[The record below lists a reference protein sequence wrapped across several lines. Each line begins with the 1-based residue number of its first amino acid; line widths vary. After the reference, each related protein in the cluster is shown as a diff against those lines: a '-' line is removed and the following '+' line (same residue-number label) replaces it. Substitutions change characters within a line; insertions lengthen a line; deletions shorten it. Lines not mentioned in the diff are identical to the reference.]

1 MAEQKKFRFVSYA
14 RDMKVQTDKFKQL
27 DRLVTEATA
36 KGEVDAVIV
45 ASPQVLG
52 DTYDELVA
60 NLNKLAAAELAVA
73 IVPPS
78 DRAKTIASRN

>member
-1 MAEQKKFRFVSYA
+1 MAEQHKFRFVSYA
-14 RDMKVQTDKFKQL
+14 RDMKVMTDKFRQFDQL
-27 DRLVTEATA
+27 IGIARD
-36 KGEVDAVIV
+36 KGEFDAVVV

-52 DTYDELVA
+52 DTYDELVE
-60 NLNKLAAAELAVA
+60 NLNKLANAELAVV